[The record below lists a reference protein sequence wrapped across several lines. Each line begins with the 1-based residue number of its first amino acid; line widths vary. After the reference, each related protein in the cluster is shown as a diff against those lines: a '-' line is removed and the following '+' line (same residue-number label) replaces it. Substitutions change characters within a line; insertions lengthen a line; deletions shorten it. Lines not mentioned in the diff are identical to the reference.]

1 MKKLI
6 RSYIPV
12 AAVAVSICVGIAVV
26 ATLLMPDQY
35 AGNMT
40 LAIGSEQDVVSGQLG
55 AEAQPITNTVSQLL
69 RANVVAEQ
77 VIDDLN
83 LDLTAQEFSDNLV
96 VEQKPDAAALQITY
110 TGDSP
115 EQAVSVLQ
123 TLTKVFD
130 TRLAEVAKS
139 TLGGEGETDAGAT
152 GRAGAEGNDLRVAVR
167 VFDPPHASDIKV
179 APRPV
184 RNLAIAIFLGLM
196 VAAFWLAFRDALATK
211 PDDEP
216 SQTRRPRSGNTE
228 ASS

>member
-12 AAVAVSICVGIAVV
+12 AAIAVSVCVAIAIAV
-26 ATLLMPDQY
+26 TLVMPDKYQ
-35 AGNMT
+35 GDMT

-77 VIDDLN
+77 VIDDLG
-83 LDLTAQEFSDNLV
+83 LDLTSEEFSDKLT

-110 TGDSP
+110 VGDSP

-123 TLTKVFD
+123 TLIKVFD
-130 TRLAEVAKS
+130 ARLGEVANS
-139 TLGGEGETDAGAT
+139 TLGGESSEEGAT
-152 GRAGAEGNDLRVAVR
+152 GRTGAEGNDLRVAVR

-179 APRPV
+179 SPRPV
-184 RNLAIAIFLGLM
+184 RNVGIAVFLGLM
-196 VAAFWLAFRDALATK
+196 LAAFWLAFRDALATR
-211 PDDEP
+211 PDDERE
-216 SQTRRPRSGNTE
+216 SRQEASRSRSG
-228 ASS
+228 

>member
-12 AAVAVSICVGIAVV
+12 AAIAVSVCVVIAIAV
-26 ATLLMPDQY
+26 TLVMPDKYQ
-35 AGNMT
+35 GDMT

-77 VIDDLN
+77 VIDDLG
-83 LDLTAQEFSDNLV
+83 LDLTSEEFSDKLT

-110 TGDSP
+110 IGDSP

-130 TRLAEVAKS
+130 ARLGEVANS
-139 TLGGEGETDAGAT
+139 TLGGESSDGST
-152 GRAGAEGNDLRVAVR
+152 GRTGAEGNDVRVAVR

-184 RNLAIAIFLGLM
+184 RNVGIAVFLGLM
-196 VAAFWLAFRDALATK
+196 FAAFWLAFRDALATR
-211 PDDEP
+211 PDDERE
-216 SQTRRPRSGNTE
+216 SRQEASRSRSG
-228 ASS
+228 